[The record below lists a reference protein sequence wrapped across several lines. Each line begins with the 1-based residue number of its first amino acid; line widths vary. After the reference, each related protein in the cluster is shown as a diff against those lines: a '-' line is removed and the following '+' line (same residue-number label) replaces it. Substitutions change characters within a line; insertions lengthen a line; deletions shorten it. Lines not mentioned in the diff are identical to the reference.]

1 MKNLVENVIE
11 GKEKTAESTISP
23 VGEVEG
29 QVAEILGLDWTPL
42 VNEKLEAHAEE
53 ILPSGREKQVR
64 NHVLTA
70 KCPNSALRCPQ
81 NALAG
86 SIAM

>member
-53 ILPSGREKQVR
+53 ILTGIFERIPGLMVS
-64 NHVLTA
+64 TS
-70 KCPNSALRCPQ
+70 PNQ
-81 NALAG
+81 Y
-86 SIAM
+86 